1 MVKYV
6 DWVRRPRTGVKLFP
20 VDTERARKLL
30 SEAPVSEHGFIP
42 EEVAFQV
49 LEAYGFPVL
58 PWGVAKTPE
67 EAVSIARQIGYPVVL
82 KVLSPDVVHKFDV
95 GGVQLNLNSD
105 SDVRQAF
112 DKIINSVK
120 QHLPEARIE
129 GVIVQAMAKKG
140 REVILGL
147 KRDPQF
153 GPILM
158 FGLGGIYVE
167 VLRDVTFRFAPVR
180 ELGAYRMVR
189 DIRTYRLLE
198 GVRGEPPADIDKIV
212 ECIERLSQLAIEQD
226 LIEELDINPLIV
238 YPQGEGA
245 VVVDVRIMVKR

>member
-1 MVKYV
+1 
-6 DWVRRPRTGVKLFP
+6 
-20 VDTERARKLL
+20 
-30 SEAPVSEHGFIP
+30 
-42 EEVAFQV
+42 
-49 LEAYGFPVL
+49 
-58 PWGVAKTPE
+58 
-67 EAVSIARQIGYPVVL
+67 
-82 KVLSPDVVHKFDV
+82 
-95 GGVQLNLNSD
+95 
-105 SDVRQAF
+105 
-112 DKIINSVK
+112 
-120 QHLPEARIE
+120 
-129 GVIVQAMAKKG
+129 
-140 REVILGL
+140 
-147 KRDPQF
+147 
-153 GPILM
+153 M

-167 VLRDVTFRFAPVR
+167 ILKDVTFRFAPVR

>member
-1 MVKYV
+1 M
-6 DWVRRPRTGVKLFP
+6 
-20 VDTERARKLL
+20 
-30 SEAPVSEHGFIP
+30 
-42 EEVAFQV
+42 
-49 LEAYGFPVL
+49 L
-58 PWGVAKTPE
+58 PWGVVKTPE
-67 EAVSIARQIGYPVVL
+67 EAVSVARQIGYPVVL
-82 KVLSPDVVHKFDV
+82 KVLSPDIVHKFDV

-105 SDVRQAF
+105 SDVKQAF
-112 DKIINSVK
+112 EKIINSVK

-189 DIRTYRLLE
+189 DIRTYKLLE

-245 VVVDVRIMVKR
+245 VVVDVRIMVRR